1 MRFCV
6 GDEEFGAQ
14 NREVL
19 AGWAETWNTEADA
32 AADALTAELERVP
45 RSRPPAES
53 LEQVRRE
60 RDELQAVLNPQEV
73 TA

>member
-6 GDEEFGAQ
+6 GDEEFGAH

-19 AGWAETWNTEADA
+19 AGWAAEWNAEADV
-32 AADALTAELERVP
+32 AADALASELERVP
-45 RSRPPAES
+45 RSRPPADA

-60 RDELQAVLNPQEV
+60 RDELQAVLEPQEV
-73 TA
+73 SS